1 MYGEKLD
8 KEVALLYAGTYEK
21 LYDRVEYVVEILL
34 KSGRIR
40 GHHLEGISEIK
51 ETEVIVSVDTWDMP
65 ENRHF
70 PIEYLYDDTVI
81 DELKEEIRV
90 AEELKKQKELEDKA
104 YYAQLEKEDELR
116 LLKKL
121 QKKYPDV
128 K

>member
-1 MYGEKLD
+1 MD
-8 KEVALLYAGTYEK
+8 KEVVEIYAGTYEK
-21 LYDRVEYVVEILL
+21 LYERVENVVEILL
-34 KSGRIR
+34 LAGRLR
-40 GHHLEGISEIK
+40 GNHFAGIYDITK
-51 ETEVIVSVDTWDMP
+51 TEVIVTIECWDGD
-65 ENRHF
+65 EQVNF
-70 PIEYLYDDTVI
+70 PIEYLYDNAVI

-90 AEELKKQKELEDKA
+90 KEELKKQKELEDKA